1 MAYHQ
6 KFAAYIGA
14 DFFRCGALYTHGTH
28 EKMLSTYQKIV
39 SLKNSSG
46 IIVFFFIIHGFPA
59 SRIIPLDPVRQRST
73 SPEKALHGLDRTQ
86 YRFGVQKNQGSL

>member
-28 EKMLSTYQKIV
+28 EKMLSTYQKI
-39 SLKNSSG
+39 SLKEFAVK
-46 IIVFFFIIHGFPA
+46 IEVCERMVI
-59 SRIIPLDPVRQRST
+59 
-73 SPEKALHGLDRTQ
+73 EE
-86 YRFGVQKNQGSL
+86 GVLELVQDV